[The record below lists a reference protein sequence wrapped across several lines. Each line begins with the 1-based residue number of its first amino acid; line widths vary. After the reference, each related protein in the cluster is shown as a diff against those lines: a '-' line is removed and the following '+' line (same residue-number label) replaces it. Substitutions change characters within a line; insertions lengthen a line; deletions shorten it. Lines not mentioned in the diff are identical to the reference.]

1 LAATARS
8 PQDVITRK
16 IPPNRGRGLVSG
28 SGLGSLLR
36 WLTRRVIGELSR
48 RFSGGMFL
56 INVQVA

>member
-1 LAATARS
+1 M
-8 PQDVITRK
+8 RK

-56 INVQVA
+56 INAQVA